1 MSDQNS
7 TTPDSGEAVPGFL
20 PPATPD
26 QPAPPGPP
34 AYTPPPTTPYSPPAA
49 SGGYAPPPTPGAYE
63 PPTGGYSQPP
73 GASYPPPAGSY
84 PEPPTPGAYEPPTGG
99 YSQPPGASYPPPAGS
114 YPEPPG
120 PGAYPPAYG
129 QGYQDPNAFN
139 PGYQGGVLQPVGGAP
154 LAEWP
159 KRALGGLIDYVAA
172 GVAISI
178 VGSVLSN
185 ISSGLGGTVNF
196 VLSIGWMLY
205 LGYLSGTT
213 GITPG
218 RALTKTKLI
227 GEATGAPVG
236 VSNGIVRQ
244 LAHIIDTIICYIGWL
259 FPLWDAKKQT
269 IADKIMKTV
278 VIDNSAD
285 PNAGTIKWS

>member
-49 SGGYAPPPTPGAYE
+49 SGGYAPPPA
-63 PPTGGYSQPP
+63 
-73 GASYPPPAGSY
+73 
-84 PEPPTPGAYEPPTGG
+84 PGAYEPPTGG

-139 PGYQGGVLQPVGGAP
+139 PGYQGGALQPVGGAP